1 MVMFTL
7 ALVVILAFASIVIDL
22 GLLRTDTARLQNA
35 LDAGAL
41 AGAQVLPATGPTQKG
56 TVTTIVTDYVQA
68 NYPSYKNFSLV
79 FYCLLPVGTG
89 TSPDTTQIPNDCP
102 NYPTTNAHSFACVGT
117 ECEAACDPATEV
129 ATTPT
134 ATYEG
139 CDMIGVT
146 ANDQQP
152 FTFGQ
157 FVGVPS
163 GTVNGGGSGGNPVSY
178 AANTPSLSPVDVVM
192 ITDRT
197 QSMAGVDTQNAI
209 TAANAVRAEY
219 NPAIQWLAWGV
230 LGPSVTPATTYKG
243 YPSTSCYTV
252 PDKTIGTASA
262 PTDLARWIPIGLE
275 GTGTGTVGPQG
286 TSEDYTK
293 STSVMATQMASTFPC
308 WDTTTN
314 GLGPNPAGT
323 GNYKSNSSTGTDLAD
338 PIRMATYELLNYGRT
353 GARKGIILETDGQAN
368 AEVGDSKNYCTD
380 AVNAALAAQ
389 KAGIEVYTVGF
400 GLDNNNGDN
409 PTCSDNGLTARQTL
423 VAMASPY
430 ASDFAKTD
438 ANACDTSTDTSVAA
452 PAGETE
458 HFYCVPKTGAPS
470 TLLANVFA
478 AVANSLASGSRLIQ
492 LPVPPPV
499 ITSISVNT
507 GSKAGGTT
515 VILTGQYFSNVY
527 SVTFGG
533 ASATISTTGWTDTT
547 MTVTSPAG
555 SVGTVNITAT
565 NPSGPSNGVGFTYTS
580 P

>member
-1 MVMFTL
+1 LVVFTL

-22 GLLRTDTARLQNA
+22 GFLRTDTARLQNA

-41 AGAQVLPATGPTQKG
+41 AGAQQLPATGPTQKA
-56 TVTTIVTDYVQA
+56 TVTATVTQYVQA
-68 NYPSYKNFSLV
+68 NYPSYQNFSLT
-79 FYCLLPVGTG
+79 FYCLLPAVSG
-89 TSPDTTQIPNDCP
+89 SADTTQIPYLCP
-102 NYPTTNAHSFACVGT
+102 NFPTANAHFACYGT
-117 ECEAACDPATEV
+117 YCDSLCDPAAAGSPSGTN
-129 ATTPT
+129 
-134 ATYEG
+134 EG

-152 FTFGQ
+152 FDFGQ

-163 GTVNGGGSGGNPVSY
+163 GTVNGGGGGGNPVSY

-219 NPAIQWLAWGV
+219 KPAIQWLAWGI
-230 LGPSVTPATTYKG
+230 LGPSVTPPTTYKG
-243 YPSTSCYTV
+243 YSTTCYNV
-252 PDKTIGTASA
+252 PDGTIGTASA

-286 TSEDYTK
+286 TSEDYTQ

-323 GNYKSNSSTGTDLAD
+323 GKYKSNSSTGTDLAD
-338 PIRMATYELLNYGRT
+338 PIRMATYELLNYGRP

-368 AEVGDSKNYCTD
+368 AEVGSSHNYCTD

-409 PTCSDNGLTARQTL
+409 PTCADNGQTARATL
-423 VAMASPY
+423 VSMASPY
-430 ASDFAKTD
+430 AHDFAAGD
-438 ANACDTSTDTSVAA
+438 SNACYTSTDTSYPA
-452 PAGETE
+452 PAGATE
-458 HFYCVPKTGAPS
+458 HFYCVPKSGAPS

-478 AVANSLASGSRLIQ
+478 AVANSLASGSHLIQ
-492 LPVPPPV
+492 LPVPPPI
-499 ITSISVNT
+499 ITAISPAT
-507 GSKAGGTT
+507 GPDAGGTLVT
-515 VILTGQYFSNVY
+515 LTGKYFSSVY
-527 SVTFGG
+527 SLNVAGVSTPFTDVAESDTQITF
-533 ASATISTTGWTDTT
+533 
-547 MTVTSPAG
+547 TSPAHPSG
-555 SVGTVNITAT
+555 AVTVTVT
-565 NPSGPSNGVGFTYTS
+565 NPSGPSNGVTFTY